1 MINRLF
7 FICSIS
13 LLLSSCGGIKVA
25 GGGSNVSKLY
35 EVFYIQ
41 NGVTQYFVKPLKFK
55 NDGIKFTA
63 DFTLRNDV
71 TPEKNIVCNF
81 SLYSPEPIKNVEKV
95 TITTGQSTMELFDLE
110 KVFIEKQKNGYHLR
124 YTSKMKF
131 SDFSMLT
138 KTNSSTF
145 KVDNV
150 IFESPKKVVKKLNK
164 VDEYVIDIIEL
175 SFE

>member
-1 MINRLF
+1 MINRFLF
-7 FICSIS
+7 VCSIS
-13 LLLSSCGGIKVA
+13 LLLTSCGGIKVA

-55 NDGIKFTA
+55 SNSVKFTA
-63 DFTLRNDV
+63 DFTLRSDV

-81 SLYSPEPIKNVEKV
+81 SLYSPEPIKSVEKV
-95 TITTGQSTMELFDLE
+95 SVTTGQSTMELFDLE
-110 KVFIEKQKNGYHLR
+110 KVFIEKQKNSYHVR

-131 SDFSMLT
+131 SDFSALT
-138 KTNSSTF
+138 KTNSSAF
-145 KVDNV
+145 NVDNA